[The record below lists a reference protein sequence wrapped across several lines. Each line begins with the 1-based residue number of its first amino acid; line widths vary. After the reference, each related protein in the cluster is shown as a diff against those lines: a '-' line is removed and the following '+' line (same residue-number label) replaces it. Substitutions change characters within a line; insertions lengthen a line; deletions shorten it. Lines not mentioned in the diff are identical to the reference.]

1 MFWGIAFIILG
12 MVILIYL
19 RKDISTDLHLSKFF
33 SKNTKTWQGNL
44 AGIVMILIGIAQ
56 MINSL

>member
-1 MFWGIAFIILG
+1 MFWGIGFIIFG
-12 MVILIYL
+12 IIILIYM